1 MLVRK
6 DNNKRFMMRRLN
18 KLRSLAPGLCGCFAL
33 LCIVT
38 QQVCAHDFWIE
49 PEQFITTPQALVD
62 VRLREG
68 VGFAGN
74 TLPFIDEWFRDFSLV
89 NSAGRSPVSGTLGD
103 DPAAQIIIASGQTL
117 LGYQSTRNF
126 VELNATKFN
135 KYLADEGI
143 AFIREERRKRG
154 EDNAPAPEYF
164 VRCAKALLQS
174 SESGVAVYDVE
185 LGYTLELIPITNPY
199 SLGAGDTLEFKLL
212 FRGEPIEGLQ
222 LQAFTRE
229 QPELQQKIR
238 TDKQGKAE
246 IQLTSAGIWLVKAVQ
261 IEPIIGDPKAHWQ
274 SYWAT
279 YLFEVK

>member
-1 MLVRK
+1 
-6 DNNKRFMMRRLN
+6 MRCPN
-18 KLRSLAPGLCGCFAL
+18 KLRSLASGLCGCLAL
-33 LCIVT
+33 TCIFT
-38 QQVCAHDFWIE
+38 QPVCAHDFWIE
-49 PEQFITTPQALVD
+49 PEQFITAPQALID

-68 VGFAGN
+68 VGFEGN

-89 NSAGRSPVSGTLGD
+89 NSAGRSPVSGTPGD

-212 FRGEPIEGLQ
+212 FRGEPIEGFQ